1 MLFSYPHF
9 FTTNS
14 TENTQLLSDEVLHGF
29 YHEDRN
35 GKFDDFFYKTK
46 ASAEQKIRAG
56 LDISRDRD
64 SD

>member
-1 MLFSYPHF
+1 
-9 FTTNS
+9 
-14 TENTQLLSDEVLHGF
+14 LHGF

-46 ASAEQKIRAG
+46 AFAEQEIRAG